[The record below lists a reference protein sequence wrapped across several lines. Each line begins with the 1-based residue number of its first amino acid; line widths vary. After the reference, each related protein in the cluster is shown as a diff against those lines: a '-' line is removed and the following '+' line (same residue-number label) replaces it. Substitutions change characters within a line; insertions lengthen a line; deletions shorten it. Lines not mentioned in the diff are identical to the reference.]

1 VYDIEKDL
9 KNNEIIELMKWKK
22 NPDSTKIK
30 RAMYE

>member
-22 NPDSTKIK
+22 TDSTKIK

>member
-22 NPDSTKIK
+22 NGFHKDKTG
-30 RAMYE
+30 YV